1 MHEKGRILALMNAAM
16 AAPDV
21 AIVRKTD
28 CPPLLSPPMSETPLS
43 GAGWVA
49 SDDDPLPNKRP
60 KGGSTDI

>member
-1 MHEKGRILALMNAAM
+1 MNAAM